1 MSVKALIPNLLTV
14 LRLVLTLIM
23 FAGFVAFAWIQ
34 DRGVMVPTPVV
45 FALLRVIL
53 ICFVVAAVTDFLD
66 GWLARRWQVESLFGA
81 IADPI
86 ADKILVCGAALGLI
100 AAHVQPSVLLPVG
113 LILFR
118 EFAVSALRE
127 VLAPRGLSLPVTFL
141 AKVKTSLQLVAMG
154 AVMVAWF
161 APAYGLELN
170 LKQFERV
177 TLGANALVWLAAL
190 VTLWTGIEY
199 GLAAW
204 RGLKAKAAQV

>member
-1 MSVKALIPNLLTV
+1 MPVKAVLPNLLTAM
-14 LRLVLTLIM
+14 RLVLTLVM
-23 FAGFVAFAWIQ
+23 FAGFVTFAWIQ
-34 DRGVMVPTPVV
+34 DHGVMVPTPMV
-45 FALLRVIL
+45 FLLLQVIL
-53 ICFVVAAVTDFLD
+53 GCFVVAAITDFFD

-81 IADPI
+81 ILDPI

-141 AKVKTSLQLVAMG
+141 AKIKTSLQLVSMG

-161 APAYGLELN
+161 APAYGLDLTM
-170 LKQFERV
+170 KQFEQV

-190 VTLWTGIEY
+190 VTLWTGISY
-199 GLAAW
+199 GFSAW
-204 RGLKAKAAQV
+204 QALKARPEQA

>member
-1 MSVKALIPNLLTV
+1 
-14 LRLVLTLIM
+14 
-23 FAGFVAFAWIQ
+23 
-34 DRGVMVPTPVV
+34 MVPTPMV
-45 FALLRVIL
+45 FLLLQVIL
-53 ICFVVAAVTDFLD
+53 GCFVVAAITDFFD

-81 IADPI
+81 ILDPI

-141 AKVKTSLQLVAMG
+141 AKIKTSLQLVSMG

-161 APAYGLELN
+161 APAYGLDLTM
-170 LKQFERV
+170 KQFEQV

-190 VTLWTGIEY
+190 VTLWTGISY
-199 GLAAW
+199 GFSAW
-204 RGLKAKAAQV
+204 QALKARPEQA

>member
-45 FALLRVIL
+45 FALLQVIL
-53 ICFVVAAVTDFLD
+53 ICFVVAAVTDFFD

-161 APAYGLELN
+161 APAYGLHLTID
-170 LKQFERV
+170 QFR
-177 TLGANALVWLAAL
+177 LMAYGAHGLIWLAAA
-190 VTLWTGIEY
+190 VTLWTGVEY
-199 GLAAW
+199 GLSANRA
-204 RGLKAKAAQV
+204 LKAA

>member
-53 ICFVVAAVTDFLD
+53 ICFVV
-66 GWLARRWQVESLFGA
+66 ESLFGA

-100 AAHVQPSVLLPVG
+100 AVHVQPSVLLPVG

-161 APAYGLELN
+161 APAYGIELN